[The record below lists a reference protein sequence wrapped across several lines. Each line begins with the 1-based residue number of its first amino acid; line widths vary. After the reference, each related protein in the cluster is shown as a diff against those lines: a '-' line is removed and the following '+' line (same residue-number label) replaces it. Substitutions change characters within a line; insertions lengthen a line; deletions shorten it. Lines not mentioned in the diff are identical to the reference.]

1 MIRRL
6 KIALLATTAAA
17 MLTSGVASGYSIFF
31 GEDTGLGES
40 TPLPVASRI
49 NSTAAQ
55 NAFLANLVGVGTETF
70 ESFGAGTGA
79 PLNLTFP
86 GAGTATLG
94 GSGSIR
100 NVTPGTT
107 NGVGRYAISGSRFW
121 EASSGSFTITFS
133 DPVAA
138 FGFWGVD
145 IGDFN
150 GRVTLTLQGGSVVN
164 LTVPNTLNIAGGS
177 VLYYGLIASG
187 AGELFTSITFGNT
200 NPGTDF
206 FAFDDMTIGSLEQ
219 VRPPPEPGTLALVG
233 LAAAL
238 AGAAARARRRA

>member
-1 MIRRL
+1 MIRKL
-6 KIALLATTAAA
+6 KVALLVTAAA
-17 MLTSGVASGYSIFF
+17 AAFSATGAGAYTIFF
-31 GEDTGLGES
+31 GQDLGLGEG

-55 NAFLANLVGVGTETF
+55 NSFLANLVGVGTETF
-70 ESFGAGTGA
+70 EGFPTGTSA

-94 GSGSIR
+94 GTGAIAT
-100 NVTPGTT
+100 VTPGST
-107 NGVGRYAISGSRFW
+107 NGFGRYAVTGSNYW
-121 EASSGSFTITFS
+121 EGTDDFTITFGA
-133 DPVAA
+133 PVAA

-150 GRVTLTLQGGSVVN
+150 GQVTLTLQGGGVVN
-164 LTVPNTLNIAGGS
+164 LVVPNSTNIAGGS
-177 VLYYGLIASG
+177 VLYYGLIAEG

-200 NPGTDF
+200 NPGVDF
-206 FAFDDMTIGSLEQ
+206 FAFDDMTIGSIEQ
-219 VRPPPEPGTLALVG
+219 VRPTPEPGTLALLG

-238 AGAAARARRRA
+238 AGAAARRRRT

>member
-1 MIRRL
+1 MNRKFKVAIV
-6 KIALLATTAAA
+6 AAA
-17 MLTSGVASGYSIFF
+17 AALFASTGAHAYSIFF
-31 GEDTGLGES
+31 GEDLGLGES

-55 NAFLANLVGVGTETF
+55 NAFLANLIGVGTETF
-70 ESFGAGTGA
+70 EGFATGTGA

-94 GSGSIR
+94 GSGSIQT
-100 NVTPGTT
+100 VTPGTT
-107 NGVGRYAISGSRFW
+107 NGVGRYAISGSNFW
-121 EASSGSFTITFS
+121 EASSGSFTIGFS
-133 DPVAA
+133 NPIAA

-145 IGDFN
+145 VGDFN
-150 GRVTLTLQGGSVVN
+150 GQVTLTLQSGSVIN
-164 LTVPNTLNIAGGS
+164 LTVPNSTNIAGGS

-200 NPGTDF
+200 NPGVDF
-206 FAFDDMTIGSLEQ
+206 FAFDDMTIGSLQQ
-219 VRPPPEPGTLALVG
+219 VRPTPEPGTLVLLG

-238 AGAAARARRRA
+238 AGATVRGRRRA